1 MRGTLNSTSHSPL
14 SAWAKDLAAL
24 VSIMAFVASTAT
36 WLSLVQSLAS

>member
-1 MRGTLNSTSHSPL
+1 MRGILIQTSNSPL

-36 WLSLVQSLAS
+36 WLSLVQSLAG